1 MFQENFK
8 FNSKIKKE
16 IQRDKRKQTKKQTHY
31 PQPDALLVM
40 FNLIRISIVSKKR
53 IGILMSLI
61 GMYKN

>member
-1 MFQENFK
+1 MSQENCK

-16 IQRDKRKQTKKQTHY
+16 IQRDKRKQTKKQPHY

>member
-1 MFQENFK
+1 MFQENCK
-8 FNSKIKKE
+8 FNSKIKE
-16 IQRDKRKQTKKQTHY
+16 ERQRDKRKQTKKQPHY

>member
-16 IQRDKRKQTKKQTHY
+16 IQRDKRKQTKKQPHH